1 MTRKMIVNTIGF
13 LLFAL
18 VPAIASATG
27 ETFLVNLMTRFLIY
41 AIAAVSLDLILGY
54 GAMVSFGH
62 AAFFGLG
69 GYVIGIVGFHMSQ
82 GDTLFGWSGSEA
94 ALVMWPLAV
103 AAAALAGL
111 VVGFLSLRTSGVQF
125 IMITLAF
132 GQMLYFI
139 LVGLMV
145 YGGDDGLSIDARNTL
160 PGLDMNHPATFY
172 YVCLALLTA
181 WVLACRRIVDSPFG
195 MALQSIRQN
204 PRRSVGLAFQPAA
217 AKVVYQPLGV
227 VGVIV
232 PWNYPLYL
240 AFGPLI
246 GALAAGNR
254 VMIKMSESTP
264 ATSQL
269 VKELLARIFPEDMVA
284 VVLGEAEVGQA
295 FSRLPFD
302 HLLFTGATSI
312 GKHVMR
318 AAAENLVPVTL
329 ELGGKS
335 PAIVSADVP
344 LADAAERIA
353 FGKTMNAGQTCVAPD
368 YVLVPIERLEGFV
381 SAYREAVLRLYPRL
395 ADNPDYSAIINA
407 RQLKRLQ
414 DYLDDA
420 RAKGARVMPLFDAP
434 QQRRMPHC
442 LLLEVKE
449 QMRVMQEEI
458 FGPLLPIV
466 PYGELDEALAYVN
479 ARPRP
484 LALYYF
490 GYDRGEQQRVLEG
503 THSGGV
509 CLNDTLLH
517 VAQDDLPFG
526 GIGPSGMGHY
536 HGHEGFLTFSKAR
549 AVFAKQR
556 FNAARLIYPPY
567 GKWWQKLIYAL
578 FIR

>member
-1 MTRKMIVNTIGF
+1 MVADVAYLQQNQQQIEALEP
-13 LLFAL
+13 LLAAQRAAYRANPMPSAEQRRAWLKAL
-18 VPAIASATG
+18 R
-27 ETFLVNLMTRFLIY
+27 E
-41 AIAAVSLDLILGY
+41 LILGEKQ
-54 GAMVSFGH
+54 ALIEAVSRDFSNR
-62 AAFFGLG
+62 AAEETLLAEIMPSLHGIDYASKRLG
-69 GYVIGIVGFHMSQ
+69 KWMKPS
-82 GDTLFGWSGSEA
+82 
-94 ALVMWPLAV
+94 
-103 AAAALAGL
+103 
-111 VVGFLSLRTSGVQF
+111 
-125 IMITLAF
+125 
-132 GQMLYFI
+132 
-139 LVGLMV
+139 
-145 YGGDDGLSIDARNTL
+145 
-160 PGLDMNHPATFY
+160 
-172 YVCLALLTA
+172 
-181 WVLACRRIVDSPFG
+181 
-195 MALQSIRQN
+195 
-204 PRRSVGLAFQPAA
+204 RRSVGIAFQPAA

-335 PAIVSADVP
+335 PAIISADVP

-368 YVLVPIERLEGFV
+368 YVLVPQDRLEGFV
-381 SAYREAVLRLYPRL
+381 AAYRTAVQRFYPKL
-395 ADNPDYSAIINA
+395 ENNPDYTAIINE
-407 RQLKRLQ
+407 RQLGRLKG
-414 DYLDDA
+414 YIADA
-420 RAKGARVMPLFDAP
+420 EAKGAQLVPLFPGD
-434 QQRRMPHC
+434 QGRRLAHSLVLNVSDEMK
-442 LLLEVKE
+442 L
-449 QMRVMQEEI
+449 MQEEI
-458 FGPLLPIV
+458 FGPLLPVV
-466 PYGELDEALAYVN
+466 PYQRLDEAFAYIN
-479 ARPRP
+479 DRPRP

-490 GYDRGEQQRVLEG
+490 GYDKGEQQRVLHE

-517 VAQDDLPFG
+517 VAQDDMPFG
-526 GIGPSGMGHY
+526 GVGPSGMGHY
-536 HGHEGFLTFSKAR
+536 HGHEGFLTFSKAKG
-549 AVFAKQR
+549 VLIKQR

-567 GKWWQKLIYAL
+567 GTAIQKLIQKL